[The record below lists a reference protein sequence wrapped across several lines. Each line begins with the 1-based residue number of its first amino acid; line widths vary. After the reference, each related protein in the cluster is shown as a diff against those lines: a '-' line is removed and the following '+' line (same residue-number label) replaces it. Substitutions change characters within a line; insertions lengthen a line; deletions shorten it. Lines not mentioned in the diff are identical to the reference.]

1 MPARSQMMIRNPPT
15 LPTTRTRA
23 RARMKRKKMMTNT
36 MIKTKETTKAMKK
49 SVMASV
55 ENRQSSLSSVRRS
68 H

>member
-1 MPARSQMMIRNPPT
+1 MIRNPPT
-15 LPTTRTRA
+15 PPKTRIQA
-23 RARMKRKKMMTNT
+23 MARMKRKMTMTNT
-36 MIKTKETTKAMKK
+36 TIKTKETTKEKKK